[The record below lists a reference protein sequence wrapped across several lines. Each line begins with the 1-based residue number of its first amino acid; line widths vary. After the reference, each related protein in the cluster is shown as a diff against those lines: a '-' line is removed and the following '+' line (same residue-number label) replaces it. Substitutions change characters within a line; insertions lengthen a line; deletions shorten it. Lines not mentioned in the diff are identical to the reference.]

1 MLSRVPILGVALAA
15 LAAAPASA
23 APTLE
28 PLNPCYVAATP
39 EQREFVEVKGFGFT
53 ALETVDI
60 YVDNIQQTEAPIA
73 NYDKSLSGSI
83 QAPFIEEGQRVFTLR
98 LVERNHP
105 LNTVTA
111 TSKVTRLSVEQ
122 KPERARTRDRVRFR
136 GRGFMKPGPVYA
148 HYVFAGKS
156 RRTVRMGMPRGDCG
170 TFSVRRRQ
178 FPFKKSPRVGEWT
191 IWFDQVEHYDP
202 RAAVRVPLIIRV
214 KPRIKPQRAQVR

>member
-1 MLSRVPILGVALAA
+1 
-15 LAAAPASA
+15 
-23 APTLE
+23 
-28 PLNPCYVAATP
+28 
-39 EQREFVEVKGFGFT
+39 
-53 ALETVDI
+53 
-60 YVDNIQQTEAPIA
+60 
-73 NYDKSLSGSI
+73 
-83 QAPFIEEGQRVFTLR
+83 
-98 LVERNHP
+98 
-105 LNTVTA
+105 
-111 TSKVTRLSVEQ
+111 
-122 KPERARTRDRVRFR
+122 
-136 GRGFMKPGPVYA
+136 MKPGPVYA